1 MLNFEGRTAVVTG
14 AGRGMGRTHAL
25 LLAERGA
32 NVVVNDLGGGMD
44 GSGADSGPA
53 QEVVDEIVAA
63 GGKAVANGASVAET
77 EGARSI
83 VASAVDNFGGLDIV
97 VNNAGILTTHKFP
110 ETDEEDFDRNLLVH
124 LKGSYNVT
132 RAAWPELVKSDA
144 GRVVFTTSCA
154 LFGSPEL
161 VAYGAAKGGLVG
173 LAKNL
178 ASVGRKDG
186 IKANLVAPY
195 ARTRMADPDLDVN
208 ADARS
213 DVADAPADPDADD
226 VFARLFPDMV
236 SPVVAFFAHESC
248 PVTGEIYSAGG
259 GRVARIFMAETEG
272 IAAADLSPETMADR
286 WEEIQDEA
294 GYYVPPDITE
304 YTTHFMERL
313 PSREEVMAGR
323 E

>member
-1 MLNFEGRTAVVTG
+1 MLNFEGRTAIVTG

-44 GSGADSGPA
+44 GSGSDVGPA
-53 QEVVDEIVAA
+53 QEVVEEIVAA

-83 VASAVDNFGGLDIV
+83 VADAVESFGGLDIV
-97 VNNAGILTTHKFP
+97 VNNAGILTSHKFP
-110 ETDEEDFDRNLLVH
+110 ETDESDFDRNILVH

-178 ASVGRKDG
+178 ASVGRADDVKV
-186 IKANLVAPY
+186 NLVAPY

-213 DVADAPADPDADD
+213 DVNEAPAEDEDD

-248 PVTGEIYSAGG
+248 PVSGEIYSAGG
-259 GRVARIFMAETEG
+259 GRVARIYLAETEG
-272 IAAADLSPETMADR
+272 ISEAKLTPETLADR
-286 WEEIQDEA
+286 WEEIQDES
-294 GYYVPPDITE
+294 GYYVPPDITL

-313 PSREEVMAGR
+313 PARDEVMAGR

>member
-1 MLNFEGRTAVVTG
+1 MLDFEGRTAIVTG

-44 GSGADSGPA
+44 GSGSDAGPA
-53 QEVVDEIVAA
+53 QEVVEEIVAA
-63 GGKAVANGASVAET
+63 GGKAVADGSSVAET

-83 VASAVDNFGGLDIV
+83 VASAVEAFGGVDIV
-97 VNNAGILTTHKFP
+97 VNNAGILTSHRFP

-178 ASVGRKDG
+178 ASVGHGDG
-186 IKANLVAPY
+186 IKVNMVAPY

-213 DVADAPADPDADD
+213 DVSDAPAEAEEDD

-259 GRVARIFMAETEG
+259 GRVARIYMAETEG
-272 IAAADLSPETMADR
+272 ISEAKLTPETLADR
-286 WEEIQDEA
+286 WEEIQDESD
-294 GYYVPPDITE
+294 YYVPPDITE